1 MNPADIQN
9 NTPTNPD
16 SEQPQIPAVPQ
27 LQSETPLDIT
37 IYPNNENPEV
47 NIEPQKISSQNFE
60 TSIAPKPTETN
71 NNETFSTHPE
81 PVQVS
86 SPETTF
92 PVSEESKSVVSD
104 LNPTAPIS
112 NDSSLK
118 DLTFDTG
125 NPENNLSGNPT
136 QIQNNASSESQKIAI
151 IIGVVVGIFTVGI
164 ASWYFLSGSK
174 KQISNTNVAQ
184 DNKPA
189 PQVIP
194 PSSLNPVQN
203 LTLVEYQTKVDSLYN
218 RYNNIVTSN
227 PVDLTKATLSAESV
241 RFISDEIFSITTEI
255 NELNIPDNLK
265 PVNQSLYV
273 EYKNLVNNYDT
284 LLMTYKTS
292 NTLNNEVKLNF
303 NNSIKISNEKIKAFV
318 DQIKNLK

>member
-9 NTPTNPD
+9 NTPTNPA

-71 NNETFSTHPE
+71 NNETFSIHPE

-86 SPETTF
+86 SPETNF
-92 PVSEESKSVVSD
+92 PVSEESKSVISD
-104 LNPTAPIS
+104 LNPSAPIS

-125 NPENNLSGNPT
+125 NPENNLLGNPT

-151 IIGVVVGIFTVGI
+151 IIGVAVGIFTVGI

-184 DNKPA
+184 DIKPA
-189 PQVIP
+189 PQVTP

-203 LTLVEYQTKVDSLYN
+203 LTLVEYQTKIDSLYN

-227 PVDLTKATLSAESV
+227 PVDLTKATLSVESV

-255 NELNIPDNLK
+255 NELNIPDSLK
-265 PVNQSLYV
+265 PVNQSLYI

-284 LLMTYKTS
+284 LLMTYKAS

>member
-16 SEQPQIPAVPQ
+16 SEQPQIPVVPQ

-81 PVQVS
+81 PAQVS

-174 KQISNTNVAQ
+174 KQISNTYVAQ
-184 DNKPA
+184 DIKPA

-227 PVDLTKATLSAESV
+227 PVDLTKATLSVESV

-303 NNSIKISNEKIKAFV
+303 NNSIKISNEKIKAFK
-318 DQIKNLK
+318 IKTP